1 MSTYLTNET
10 AVRDYVADVLLLYM
24 CYIHVYLLPLNQV
37 EILSQLEHPNIIEFY
52 GEASGEHDE
61 YVIVTG
67 EPNLSFHVPQLF
79 TLDLFCYSFCDRR
92 LIV

>member
-1 MSTYLTNET
+1 MAVITN
-10 AVRDYVADVLLLYM
+10 VLYP
-24 CYIHVYLLPLNQV
+24 CVFITSKPQV